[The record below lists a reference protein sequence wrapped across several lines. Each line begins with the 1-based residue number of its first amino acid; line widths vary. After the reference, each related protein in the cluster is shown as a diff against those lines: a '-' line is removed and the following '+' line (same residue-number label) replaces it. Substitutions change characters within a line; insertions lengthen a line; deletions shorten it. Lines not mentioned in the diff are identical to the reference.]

1 MRDEGSADHA
11 DAAGGEY
18 PAGFE
23 DESLIFRRGK
33 TGNGMTGG
41 LCRPEMQV
49 LLSPAWGRLFHN
61 LMTKEEEMKKS
72 FIFVFAVLLALTFT
86 WAGTAG
92 AADYKVTWKLASTQ
106 SMDHPYMVG
115 AQKFADLMKE
125 RTNGRIQTKLYPS
138 NQLGKGEREM
148 TEGIQQG
155 AIDLL
160 VTSTGP
166 LGGFSPSINILDFP
180 FLFRDFK
187 HVDLV
192 LDGAIGQKLLD
203 DFGKANIKALAF
215 WENGFRNLT
224 NSKGPVK
231 KVEDGKGLK
240 IRTME
245 NKVHLAAWKA
255 AGLNPT
261 PMAWGEVF
269 TALQQKVIDGQ
280 ENPIAVFYS
289 SKLWDAGQKYFS
301 LSQHVYS
308 PSPFLMSPK
317 AFNALPKE
325 DQQLTVKTAM
335 EVAKFQRK
343 VNRDGEEAKLQDMA
357 KQGVTVTRDVDK
369 ESFKKAMAP
378 IYEQFKDQF
387 SKAEIETIMNAK

>member
-1 MRDEGSADHA
+1 MKSRIVARKRGERRWSFWASRGGRERVHPPCPLLPSNGSD
-11 DAAGGEY
+11 DGNLGGVLISPNSNTQSKGGIEMKRVVTVIL
-18 PAGFE
+18 AMV
-23 DESLIFRRGK
+23 LIF
-33 TGNGMTGG
+33 TMTGIASAQFKAT
-41 LCRPEMQV
+41 M
-49 LLSPAWGRLFHN
+49 
-61 LMTKEEEMKKS
+61 
-72 FIFVFAVLLALTFT
+72 
-86 WAGTAG
+86 
-92 AADYKVTWKLASTQ
+92 KLATATVP
-106 SMDHPYMVG
+106 DHIYNVG
-115 AQKFADLMKE
+115 GQKFADLIKE
-125 RTNGRIQTKLYPS
+125 RTNGRIEIKIYPAG
-138 NQLGKGEREM
+138 QLGKGEREM

-160 VTSTGP
+160 VSSTGP

-215 WENGFRNLT
+215 WENGFRHLT
-224 NSKGPVK
+224 NAKGVVK
-231 KVEDGKGLK
+231 KAEDGKGLK

-301 LSQHVYS
+301 LTAHVYS
-308 PSPFLMSPK
+308 PSPFLMSK
-317 AFNALPKE
+317 KTWDAMPKE
-325 DQQLTVKTAM
+325 DQELFLKTAL

-343 VNRDGEEAKLQDMA
+343 INRDAEEKSMQDMA
-357 KQGVTVTRDVDK
+357 AKGVAVVRDV
-369 ESFKKAMAP
+369 
-378 IYEQFKDQF
+378 
-387 SKAEIETIMNAK
+387 

>member
-1 MRDEGSADHA
+1 
-11 DAAGGEY
+11 
-18 PAGFE
+18 
-23 DESLIFRRGK
+23 
-33 TGNGMTGG
+33 
-41 LCRPEMQV
+41 
-49 LLSPAWGRLFHN
+49 
-61 LMTKEEEMKKS
+61 MKRV
-72 FIFVFAVLLALTFT
+72 IMLGFAVLMVFA
-86 WAGTAG
+86 WIGTA
-92 AADYKVTWKLASTQ
+92 AAEYKATLKLASTQ
-106 SMDHPYMVG
+106 NMDHPYMVG
-115 AQKFADLMKE
+115 AQKFADLIKE
-125 RTNGRIQTKLYPS
+125 RTNGRITVKLYPS

-192 LDGAIGQKLLD
+192 LDGKIGQKLLD
-203 DFGKANIKALAF
+203 DFEKANIKALAF
-215 WENGFRNLT
+215 WENGFRHLT

-289 SKLWDAGQKYFS
+289 NKLWDAGQKHFS
-301 LSQHVYS
+301 LTAHVYS
-308 PSPFLMSPK
+308 PSPFLMSK
-317 AFNALPKE
+317 KTFDAMPKE
-325 DQQLTVKTAM
+325 DQQLFVKTGM

-343 VNRDGEEAKLQDMA
+343 LNRDAEEAKLKDMA
-357 KQGVTVTRDVDK
+357 KSGVTVTREVDR
-369 ESFKKAMAP
+369 ESFKKAMGPVYSEFSA
-378 IYEQFKDQF
+378 QF
-387 SKAEIETIMNAK
+387 SKAEIDAIMNAK

>member
-1 MRDEGSADHA
+1 MKR
-11 DAAGGEY
+11 
-18 PAGFE
+18 
-23 DESLIFRRGK
+23 
-33 TGNGMTGG
+33 
-41 LCRPEMQV
+41 V
-49 LLSPAWGRLFHN
+49 LMLG
-61 LMTKEEEMKKS
+61 
-72 FIFVFAVLLALTFT
+72 FAVLLVFA
-86 WAGTAG
+86 WIGPAS
-92 AADYKVTWKLASTQ
+92 AAEYKAVWKLASTQ
-106 SMDHPYMVG
+106 SMDHPYMIG

-125 RTNGRIQTKLYPS
+125 RTNGRITVKLYPS

-192 LDGAIGQKLLD
+192 MDGPIGQKLLD

-215 WENGFRNLT
+215 WENGFRHLT
-224 NSKGPVK
+224 NDKGPVK
-231 KVEDGKGLK
+231 KAEDGKGLK

-280 ENPIAVFYS
+280 ENPIAVYYS
-289 SKLWDAGQKYFS
+289 SKLWDAGQKFFS
-301 LSQHVYS
+301 LTGHVYS

-317 AFNALPKE
+317 AFNALPKA
-325 DQQLTVKTAM
+325 DQQICVNAAM

-378 IYEQFKDQF
+378 VYSQFPEF

>member
-1 MRDEGSADHA
+1 M
-11 DAAGGEY
+11 
-18 PAGFE
+18 
-23 DESLIFRRGK
+23 K
-33 TGNGMTGG
+33 
-41 LCRPEMQV
+41 
-49 LLSPAWGRLFHN
+49 
-61 LMTKEEEMKKS
+61 MKK
-72 FIFVFAVLLALTFT
+72 VLMLGLAVLMAILWT
-86 WAGTAG
+86 GPV
-92 AADYKVTWKLASTQ
+92 AAAEYKATMKLASTQ
-106 SMDHPYMVG
+106 NMDHPYMVG
-115 AQKFADLMKE
+115 AQKFADLIKE
-125 RTNGRIQTKLYPS
+125 RTKGRITIKLYPS

-192 LDGAIGQKLLD
+192 LDGAIGKKLLK
-203 DFGKANIKALAF
+203 DFEKADIKALAF
-215 WENGFRNLT
+215 WENGFRHLT
-224 NSKGPVK
+224 NARGPVK

-245 NKVHLAAWKA
+245 NKVHLAAWKT

-289 SKLWDAGQKYFS
+289 SKLWDAGQKNFS
-301 LSQHVYS
+301 LTAHVYS
-308 PSPFLMSPK
+308 PSPFLMSK
-317 AFNALPKE
+317 KTFDAMPKE
-325 DQQLTVKTAM
+325 DQQLFLKTAL

-343 VNRDGEEAKLQDMA
+343 INRDAEEAKLADMA
-357 KQGVTVTRDVDK
+357 KSGVAVVRDVDR

-378 IYEQFKDQF
+378 VYSEFSAQF
-387 SKAEIETIMNAK
+387 SKAEIDAIMNAK

>member
-1 MRDEGSADHA
+1 
-11 DAAGGEY
+11 
-18 PAGFE
+18 
-23 DESLIFRRGK
+23 
-33 TGNGMTGG
+33 
-41 LCRPEMQV
+41 
-49 LLSPAWGRLFHN
+49 
-61 LMTKEEEMKKS
+61 MKK
-72 FIFVFAVLLALTFT
+72 ILMLGLAVLMAIVWT
-86 WAGTAG
+86 GQVV
-92 AADYKVTWKLASTQ
+92 AAEYKATMKLASTQ
-106 SMDHPYMVG
+106 NMDHPYMVG
-115 AQKFADLMKE
+115 AQKFADLIKE
-125 RTNGRIQTKLYPS
+125 RTKGRITIKLYPS

-192 LDGAIGQKLLD
+192 LDGAIGQKLLK
-203 DFGKANIKALAF
+203 DFEKADIKALAF
-215 WENGFRNLT
+215 WENGFRHLT
-224 NSKGPVK
+224 NSKGPVRK
-231 KVEDGKGLK
+231 AEDGKGLK

-301 LSQHVYS
+301 LTEHVYS
-308 PSPFLMSPK
+308 PSPFLMSKKTFDAMPK
-317 AFNALPKE
+317 A
-325 DQQLTVKTAM
+325 DQQLFLKTAL

-343 VNRDGEEAKLQDMA
+343 INRDAEETKLKEMA
-357 KQGVTVTRDVDK
+357 KSGVTVTRNVDK
-369 ESFKKAMAP
+369 GSFKKAMAP
-378 IYEQFKDQF
+378 IYSEFSAQF
-387 SKAEIETIMNAK
+387 SKADIDAIMNAK

>member
-1 MRDEGSADHA
+1 
-11 DAAGGEY
+11 
-18 PAGFE
+18 
-23 DESLIFRRGK
+23 
-33 TGNGMTGG
+33 
-41 LCRPEMQV
+41 
-49 LLSPAWGRLFHN
+49 
-61 LMTKEEEMKKS
+61 MKK
-72 FIFVFAVLLALTFT
+72 VLISGLATLMAIVWT
-86 WAGTAG
+86 G
-92 AADYKVTWKLASTQ
+92 ASVAAEYKATLKLASTQ

-115 AQKFADLMKE
+115 AQKFADLIKE
-125 RTNGRIQTKLYPS
+125 RTNGRIMVKLYPS

-192 LDGAIGQKLLD
+192 MDGPIGQKLLD

-224 NSKGPVK
+224 NAKGPVK

-245 NKVHLAAWKA
+245 NKVHLAAWKT

-289 SKLWDAGQKYFS
+289 AKLWDAGQKYFS

-317 AFNALPKE
+317 ALNAMPKE
-325 DQQLTVKTAM
+325 DQQIIMNTAL

-343 VNRDGEEAKLQDMA
+343 FNRDGEEAKLQDMA

-387 SKAEIETIMNAK
+387 SKAEIEAIMNAK

>member
-1 MRDEGSADHA
+1 MKR
-11 DAAGGEY
+11 
-18 PAGFE
+18 
-23 DESLIFRRGK
+23 
-33 TGNGMTGG
+33 
-41 LCRPEMQV
+41 V
-49 LLSPAWGRLFHN
+49 LML
-61 LMTKEEEMKKS
+61 
-72 FIFVFAVLLALTFT
+72 VFAALTAFA
-86 WAGTAG
+86 WIGTA
-92 AADYKVTWKLASTQ
+92 AAEYKAVLKLASTQ
-106 SMDHPYMVG
+106 NMDHPYMVG
-115 AQKFADLMKE
+115 AQKFADRIKE
-125 RTNGRIQTKLYPS
+125 RTKGRITVTLYPS

-192 LDGAIGQKLLD
+192 LDGKIGQKLLD
-203 DFGKANIKALAF
+203 DFEKANIKALAF
-215 WENGFRNLT
+215 WENGFRHLT

-231 KVEDGKGLK
+231 KVKDGKGLK

-289 SKLWDAGQKYFS
+289 NKLWDAGQKYFS
-301 LSQHVYS
+301 LTKHVYS
-308 PSPFLMSPK
+308 PSPFLMSK
-317 AFNALPKE
+317 KTFDAMPKE
-325 DQQLTVKTAM
+325 DQKLFLKTGL

-343 VNRDGEEAKLQDMA
+343 LNRDAEEAKLKDIA
-357 KQGVTVTRDVDK
+357 KSGVTVTRDVDR

-378 IYEQFKDQF
+378 VYSEFSAQF
-387 SKAEIETIMNAK
+387 SKAEIDAIMNAK

>member
-1 MRDEGSADHA
+1 M
-11 DAAGGEY
+11 
-18 PAGFE
+18 
-23 DESLIFRRGK
+23 L
-33 TGNGMTGG
+33 
-41 LCRPEMQV
+41 
-49 LLSPAWGRLFHN
+49 
-61 LMTKEEEMKKS
+61 
-72 FIFVFAVLLALTFT
+72 VFAVLMVLTWT
-86 WAGTAG
+86 WTGQ
-92 AADYKVTWKLASTQ
+92 AAAAEYKAVWKLASTQ
-106 SMDHPYMVG
+106 NMDHPYMVG
-115 AQKFADLMKE
+115 AQKFADLIKE
-125 RTNGRIQTKLYPS
+125 RTKGRITVKLYPS

-192 LDGAIGQKLLD
+192 LDGKIGQKLLD

-215 WENGFRNLT
+215 WENGFRHLT

-301 LSQHVYS
+301 LTAHVYS

-317 AFNALPKE
+317 AFNDMPKE
-325 DQQLTVKTAM
+325 DQQLFVKTGM

-343 VNRDGEEAKLQDMA
+343 LNRDAEEAKLKDMA
-357 KQGVTVTRDVDK
+357 KSGVIVTRDVDR

-378 IYEQFKDQF
+378 VYSEFSAQF

>member
-1 MRDEGSADHA
+1 ML
-11 DAAGGEY
+11 
-18 PAGFE
+18 GFA
-23 DESLIFRRGK
+23 F
-33 TGNGMTGG
+33 
-41 LCRPEMQV
+41 
-49 LLSPAWGRLFHN
+49 
-61 LMTKEEEMKKS
+61 LM
-72 FIFVFAVLLALTFT
+72 VFA
-86 WAGTAG
+86 WIGTAS
-92 AADYKVTWKLASTQ
+92 AEYKATLKLASTQ
-106 SMDHPYMVG
+106 NMDHPYMVG
-115 AQKFADLMKE
+115 AQKFADLIKE
-125 RTNGRIQTKLYPS
+125 RTKGRITVKLYPS

-192 LDGAIGQKLLD
+192 LDGKIGQKLLG
-203 DFGKANIKALAF
+203 DFEKANIKALAF
-215 WENGFRNLT
+215 WENGFRHLT

-231 KVEDGKGLK
+231 KVDDGKGLK

-289 SKLWDAGQKYFS
+289 NKLWDAGQKHFS
-301 LSQHVYS
+301 LTAHVYS
-308 PSPFLMSPK
+308 PSPFLMSK
-317 AFNALPKE
+317 KTFDAMPKE
-325 DQQLTVKTAM
+325 DQQLFVKTGM

-343 VNRDGEEAKLQDMA
+343 LNRDAEEAKLKDMA
-357 KQGVTVTRDVDK
+357 KSGVTVTRDVDR
-369 ESFKKAMAP
+369 ESFKKAMGPVYSEFSA
-378 IYEQFKDQF
+378 QFNKV
-387 SKAEIETIMNAK
+387 EIDAIMNAK

>member
-1 MRDEGSADHA
+1 
-11 DAAGGEY
+11 
-18 PAGFE
+18 
-23 DESLIFRRGK
+23 
-33 TGNGMTGG
+33 
-41 LCRPEMQV
+41 
-49 LLSPAWGRLFHN
+49 
-61 LMTKEEEMKKS
+61 MKK
-72 FIFVFAVLLALTFT
+72 VLMLGLAVLMAIVWT
-86 WAGTAG
+86 GQVV
-92 AADYKVTWKLASTQ
+92 AAEYKATMKLASTQ
-106 SMDHPYMVG
+106 NMDHPYMVG
-115 AQKFADLMKE
+115 AQKFADLIKE
-125 RTNGRIQTKLYPS
+125 RTKGRITIKLYPS

-192 LDGAIGQKLLD
+192 LDGAIGQKLLK
-203 DFGKANIKALAF
+203 DFEKADIKALAF
-215 WENGFRNLT
+215 WENGFRHLT
-224 NSKGPVK
+224 NSKGPVRK
-231 KVEDGKGLK
+231 AEDGKGLK

-289 SKLWDAGQKYFS
+289 SKLWDAGQKHFS
-301 LSQHVYS
+301 LTEHVYS
-308 PSPFLMSPK
+308 PSPFLMSK
-317 AFNALPKE
+317 KTFDAMPKE
-325 DQQLTVKTAM
+325 DQQLFLKTAL

-343 VNRDGEEAKLQDMA
+343 INRDAEETKLKEMA
-357 KQGVTVTRDVDK
+357 KSGVTVTRNVDK
-369 ESFKKAMAP
+369 GSFKKAMAP
-378 IYEQFKDQF
+378 IYSEFSAQF
-387 SKAEIETIMNAK
+387 SKADIDAIMNAK

>member
-1 MRDEGSADHA
+1 MRQALRYARPADSTY
-11 DAAGGEY
+11 GGIEMKRV
-18 PAGFE
+18 
-23 DESLIFRRGK
+23 LLL
-33 TGNGMTGG
+33 G
-41 LCRPEMQV
+41 LSILAV
-49 LLSPAWGRLFHN
+49 LSWLSPAEAEY
-61 LMTKEEEMKKS
+61 K
-72 FIFVFAVLLALTFT
+72 AAL
-86 WAGTAG
+86 
-92 AADYKVTWKLASTQ
+92 KLACTQ

-115 AQKFADLMKE
+115 AQRFADLVKE
-125 RTNGRIQTKLYPS
+125 RTKGRITVRLYPS

-166 LGGFSPSINILDFP
+166 LGGFVPSINILDFP

-192 LDGAIGQKLLD
+192 LDGAIGQNLLG
-203 DFGKANIKALAF
+203 DFEKVNIKALAF
-215 WENGFRNLT
+215 WENGFRHLT
-224 NSKGPVK
+224 NSRRAVE

-289 SKLWDAGQKYFS
+289 SKLLDAGQKFFS
-301 LSQHVYS
+301 LTGHVYS

-317 AFNALPKE
+317 AFNALPKA
-325 DQQLTVKTAM
+325 DQEICVKTAL

-343 VNRDGEEAKLQDMA
+343 INRDGEEAKLQDMA
-357 KQGVTVTRDVDK
+357 KKGVTVTRDVDK

-378 IYEQFKDQF
+378 VYSQFPEF
-387 SKAEIETIMNAK
+387 SKAEIDTIMNAK

>member
-1 MRDEGSADHA
+1 
-11 DAAGGEY
+11 
-18 PAGFE
+18 
-23 DESLIFRRGK
+23 
-33 TGNGMTGG
+33 
-41 LCRPEMQV
+41 
-49 LLSPAWGRLFHN
+49 
-61 LMTKEEEMKKS
+61 MKRV
-72 FIFVFAVLLALTFT
+72 FMLVFAALMAIP
-86 WAGTAG
+86 WIGTA
-92 AADYKVTWKLASTQ
+92 AAEYKATLKLASAVN
-106 SMDHPYMVG
+106 MDHPYMVG
-115 AQKFADLMKE
+115 SQRFADLIKE
-125 RTNGRIQTKLYPS
+125 RTKGRITVKLYPS

-180 FLFRDFK
+180 FMFRDFK

-192 LDGAIGQKLLD
+192 LDGKIGQKLLD
-203 DFGKANIKALAF
+203 DFGNANIKALAF
-215 WENGFRNLT
+215 WENGFRHLT

-289 SKLWDAGQKYFS
+289 AKLWDAGQKYFS
-301 LSQHVYS
+301 LTAHVYS

-317 AFNALPKE
+317 AFNDMPKA
-325 DQQLTVKTAM
+325 DQQLFVKTGM

-343 VNRDGEEAKLQDMA
+343 LNRDAEEAKLKEMA
-357 KQGVTVTRDVDK
+357 KSGVIVTRDVDR

-378 IYEQFKDQF
+378 VYSEFKEQF